1 MFAIGEIYFP
11 WGKRPCH
18 QICLYYNVHLADDS
32 IPLGLKRGTVQLEPH
47 DKQWDEIAV
56 QTIKTLKSILG
67 DDVIDI
73 QHIGSTAIPA
83 IKAKPIIDIAVGVAD
98 FDRIIS
104 YNEQL
109 QKEGIF
115 YRGSDVEH
123 QLLYVMG
130 DMENDTRTHHI
141 HIVKWNGTEWKNYI
155 HFRDYLNANENMA
168 LRYQKLK
175 EELESKYADDRVA
188 YTNGKQGMIDII
200 LND

>member
-1 MFAIGEIYFP
+1 MT
-11 WGKRPCH
+11 
-18 QICLYYNVHLADDS
+18 
-32 IPLGLKRGTVQLEPH
+32 LGLKRGTVQLEPH

-56 QTIKTLKSILG
+56 QTIKILKAILG

-83 IKAKPIIDIAVGVAD
+83 IKAKPIIDIAVGVTD

-130 DMENDTRTHHI
+130 DVESDTRTHHI
-141 HIVKWNGTEWKNYI
+141 HIVKWNGTEWKKYI
-155 HFRDYLNANENMA
+155 HFRDYLNDNENMA
-168 LRYQKLK
+168 LQYQRVK
-175 EELESKYADDRVA
+175 EELESKYADNRGL
-188 YTNGKQGMIDII
+188 YTKGKKDIIDII
-200 LND
+200 LNN